1 MKPVLSN
8 LVHACLIA
16 VVLTSPKQRDSLIKK
31 AVLFQLFLAAATS
44 HIMGGD
50 SSLANAIL
58 TGSASMSAATEAAL
72 LVSLLFL
79 SLQKCLLNWRLLCMK
94 WEEFLKETSTYPQCA
109 RAKVNISSRIDQTNE
124 QWSKWWWSIYSCE
137 CVLPHC
143 VRNTTTHPSL
153 LCITRNPI

>member
-1 MKPVLSN
+1 MKPVHVSN

-16 VVLTSPKQRDSLIKK
+16 VVLTSLKLRDSLIKK

-58 TGSASMSAATEAAL
+58 NGSPSMSAATEAAL

-79 SLQKCLLNWRLLCMK
+79 TLQKFCLLN
-94 WEEFLKETSTYPQCA
+94 
-109 RAKVNISSRIDQTNE
+109 
-124 QWSKWWWSIYSCE
+124 
-137 CVLPHC
+137 
-143 VRNTTTHPSL
+143 
-153 LCITRNPI
+153 